1 MGERPASWEKIP
13 EDSEKSTI
21 FRDSPGKYW
30 TPGRIESMMVSSG
43 MGLDRKE
50 QPMEPIWTES
60 DGWED
65 GEKICGIWRT
75 GENNYLAC
83 TYSASKVFKTLR
95 AAMRWMISRGFE
107 PRIEIVENN

>member
-1 MGERPASWEKIP
+1 
-13 EDSEKSTI
+13 
-21 FRDSPGKYW
+21 
-30 TPGRIESMMVSSG
+30 MMVSSG

-75 GENNYLAC
+75 GEHNYLAC